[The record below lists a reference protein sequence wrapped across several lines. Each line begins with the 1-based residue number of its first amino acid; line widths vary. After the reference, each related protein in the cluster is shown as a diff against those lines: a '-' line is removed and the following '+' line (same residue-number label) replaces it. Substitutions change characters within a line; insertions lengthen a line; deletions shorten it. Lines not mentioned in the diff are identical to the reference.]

1 MNSSV
6 SIAFVV
12 FTLAFVLSMLVAAM
26 IKVVY
31 WTVRYLS
38 SRMENRK

>member
-1 MNSSV
+1 MNSPL

-12 FTLAFVLSMLVAAM
+12 FALAFVLSMLVAAM

-31 WTVRYLS
+31 WTVRYFS
-38 SRMENRK
+38 TRKETPK

>member
-1 MNSSV
+1 MNSPL
-6 SIAFVV
+6 SIALIV
-12 FTLAFVLSMLVAAM
+12 FALAFVLSMLVAAM

-38 SRMENRK
+38 TRKETAK